1 MDKHHKPN
9 TEVRTNLF
17 QPKYSHLAAS
27 TPFPV
32 PWVESIL
39 EQILVLKLFLFS
51 VRYDFSYIDTSKQS
65 LMRSEKKNTKNIV
78 LSFLMNVGG
87 GVLLA
92 NCFLHWLPEVREGVT
107 QIQTKT

>member
-1 MDKHHKPN
+1 
-9 TEVRTNLF
+9 
-17 QPKYSHLAAS
+17 
-27 TPFPV
+27 
-32 PWVESIL
+32 
-39 EQILVLKLFLFS
+39 
-51 VRYDFSYIDTSKQS
+51 
-65 LMRSEKKNTKNIV
+65 MRSEKKNTKNIV